1 MLLLLLH
8 RPIRMK
14 RPPEILKRLQEQ
26 HTKYNTHTYL
36 SSPQQMPT
44 HSQMTMHIR
53 RKSTLPNE
61 HRTFHTTCIAHTPLR
76 KNTFRYFT
84 VLKHSKERKCPKKE
98 RVPIKS
104 SIRCMHPYEKT
115 HLWFSYSR
123 SCPFPR
129 ITCVAYSVF
138 YAHTWSNPGTCL
150 PYLWHC
156 VSVAYSGIGTWPL
169 CACYRY
175 RS

>member
-36 SSPQQMPT
+36 SSPLQMPT
-44 HSQMTMHIR
+44 HSQMTMHIL

-104 SIRCMHPYEKT
+104 SIRCMHPYEKKPT
-115 HLWFSYSR
+115 YDFSTR
-123 SCPFPR
+123 APAPFRKLPVWHTLSFMR
-129 ITCVAYSVF
+129 IHGQTQARVYPICGIVYQW
-138 YAHTWSNPGTCL
+138 HT
-150 PYLWHC
+150 
-156 VSVAYSGIGTWPL
+156 VV
-169 CACYRY
+169 
-175 RS
+175 